1 MIKHVGCFRG
11 LYRDGLVRLWD
22 SPSKLRLLLLCQEGE
37 KQLKTVRGKY
47 GVRGVVGGS
56 LLALLTIGALALSG
70 CTIDRTGH
78 AQEGGPEVSSA
89 DDDVAELSAPA
100 VSVEDEATGVDPSEP
115 VVVKSLGDGL
125 RDVTMLNG
133 EGYQVE
139 AEYSDD
145 MRTWTTAEVLGYG
158 RNYTITA
165 TDINGEVTATAF
177 ATAQPAATTS
187 VALSPLA
194 DSVVGVGQTIGFRFG
209 EPISDRRAAEA
220 AITVT
225 TSPEVE
231 GGFYWLNNSELRW
244 RPAEYWEPGTEV
256 SVTADI
262 YGAELGDDVWGASD
276 NATNFTIGDRVE
288 AVVDDATKT
297 MEVYQNGELLRS
309 IPVSLGRDVD
319 EWATPNGTYIIGDR
333 NPEMIMDSTTFGLGY
348 SDGGYRTPV
357 KFATQMSYSGI
368 YVHAA
373 PWSVGAQGYSNTS
386 HGCVNVTTEAAEW
399 FQNTVKRGD
408 IVTVKNTVGTTLSGY
423 DGLGDWNIPW
433 SVWSEGNAEE
443 TSAW

>member
-1 MIKHVGCFRG
+1 MA
-11 LYRDGLVRLWD
+11 
-22 SPSKLRLLLLCQEGE
+22 
-37 KQLKTVRGKY
+37 
-47 GVRGVVGGS
+47 GS
-56 LLALLTIGALALSG
+56 ALALLTASALLLSG
-70 CTIDRTGH
+70 CTIERNSH
-78 AQEGGPEVSSA
+78 AQENNPEVSSSGV
-89 DDDVAELSAPA
+89 DGGEVAEALPPVA
-100 VSVEDEATGVDPSEP
+100 SVEDGAVDVDPSETII
-115 VVVKSLGDGL
+115 VKSLGEGL
-125 RDVTMLNG
+125 KEVTMVNE

-139 AEYSDD
+139 AAYFDD
-145 MRTWTTAEVLGYG
+145 EPTWATAEVLGYN
-158 RNYTITA
+158 RTYTITA
-165 TDINGEVTATAF
+165 TDRNGETSTTVF
-177 ATAQPAATTS
+177 STAQPAATTS

-209 EPISDRRAAEA
+209 QVISDRHAAEA

-231 GGFYWLNNSELRW
+231 GGFYWLNNRELRW

-256 SVTADI
+256 TVTADI
-262 YGAELGDDVWGASD
+262 YGTELGDGVWGASD

-288 AVVDDATKT
+288 TVVDDATKS
-297 MEVYQNGELLRS
+297 MSVYQNGNLLRT
-309 IPVSLGRDVD
+309 IPVSLGRDNS

-348 SDGGYRTPV
+348 AEGGYRTPV
-357 KFATQMSYSGI
+357 KYATQMSYSGI

-373 PWSVGAQGYSNTS
+373 PWSVGAQGNTNTS
-386 HGCVNVTTEAAEW
+386 HGCINVTTEAAEW
-399 FQNTVKRGD
+399 FQNVVKRGD

-433 SVWSEGNAEE
+433 SVWGEGNADE

>member
-1 MIKHVGCFRG
+1 M
-11 LYRDGLVRLWD
+11 LTA
-22 SPSKLRLLLLCQEGE
+22 S
-37 KQLKTVRGKY
+37 
-47 GVRGVVGGS
+47 
-56 LLALLTIGALALSG
+56 ALLLSG
-70 CTIDRTGH
+70 CTIERNSH
-78 AQEGGPEVSSA
+78 AQENNPEMSSSGVDGGE
-89 DDDVAELSAPA
+89 VAEALPPVA
-100 VSVEDEATGVDPSEP
+100 SVEDGAVDVDPSEAII
-115 VVVKSLGDGL
+115 VKSLGEGL
-125 RDVTMLNG
+125 KEVTMVNE

-139 AEYSDD
+139 AAYFDD
-145 MRTWTTAEVLGYG
+145 EPTWATAEALGYN
-158 RNYTITA
+158 RTYTITA
-165 TDINGEVTATAF
+165 TDRNGETSTTVF
-177 ATAQPAATTS
+177 STAQPAATTS

-209 EPISDRRAAEA
+209 QVISDRHAAEA

-231 GGFYWLNNSELRW
+231 GGFYWLNNRELRW

-256 SVTADI
+256 TVTADI
-262 YGAELGDDVWGASD
+262 YGTELGDGVWGASD

-288 AVVDDATKT
+288 TVVDDATKS
-297 MEVYQNGELLRS
+297 MSVYQNGNLLRT
-309 IPVSLGRDVD
+309 IPVSLGRDNS

-348 SDGGYRTPV
+348 AEGGYRTPV
-357 KFATQMSYSGI
+357 KYATQMSYSGI

-373 PWSVGAQGYSNTS
+373 PWSVGAQGNTNTS
-386 HGCVNVTTEAAEW
+386 HGCINVTTEAAEW
-399 FQNTVKRGD
+399 FQNVVKRGD

-433 SVWSEGNAEE
+433 SVWGEGNADE